1 MDQHD
6 LAWAIDQALQEH
18 ERRTRRDRFIAAALT
33 GIYANTAWPREWPR
47 QHCAKAAILTADA
60 VIAELDKERT

>member
-6 LAWAIDQALQEH
+6 LSWAIDQALQEH

-33 GIYANTAWPREWPR
+33 GIYANPEWPTYR
-47 QHCAKAAILTADA
+47 NRAKAAILAADA
-60 VIAELDKERT
+60 VIAELEKGQT

>member
-6 LAWAIDQALQEH
+6 LSWAIDQALQDH
-18 ERRTRRDRFIAAALT
+18 ERRTRRNRFIEAALT
-33 GIYANTAWPREWPR
+33 GFCANPEVASLSKSSMAHE
-47 QHCAKAAILTADA
+47 AIVQADC